1 MVVFSFVVISLSFS
15 TDFDSELGYGAALTG
30 RAGWALAGTTQAC
43 AHRRSPTGCGTSAN
57 LLTVFRVQILQ
68 RFLFDL
74 KLSAPGP
81 RARFGFAPTPFT
93 GHFVRPFP
101 FDVYDARHVEELPA
115 WPVRSPLGNLSFPA
129 PFLRLPVP
137 TIGIGNDRS
146 SSEDRLPRA
155 CLSPFGILPRDQI
168 LQRDHT
174 LLSVALR
181 LLILFHDSEPV
192 ISNRRTRVGR
202 SRLILERSRLAGR
215 LASKG
220 HIGV

>member
-81 RARFGFAPTPFT
+81 APDLALLLLLLLVISYVPSLSTFTMLGMLKSSQLGQYARRWATYLSL
-93 GHFVRPFP
+93 RPFFACRSRP
-101 FDVYDARHVEELPA
+101 SGSEMTGPPPKTAFPEPA
-115 WPVRSPLGNLSFPA
+115 FPPLGSFRGTRSSKGITPSFLLRSGFLSF
-129 PFLRLPVP
+129 FMTR
-137 TIGIGNDRS
+137 
-146 SSEDRLPRA
+146 
-155 CLSPFGILPRDQI
+155 
-168 LQRDHT
+168 
-174 LLSVALR
+174 
-181 LLILFHDSEPV
+181 
-192 ISNRRTRVGR
+192 NR
-202 SRLILERSRLAGR
+202 
-215 LASKG
+215 
-220 HIGV
+220 